1 MRYRTLRLVSIG
13 LLIAGGITFI
23 AAGLWGAVGASTGD
37 EWASALRLLMAGVL
51 VFGYLAYS
59 WARWRR

>member
-1 MRYRTLRLVSIG
+1 VSIG